1 MQRIFKYKHDGTH
14 SGRLRTSRKWY
25 LSRDSQVCKPKIYLP
40 VKELENDKYYEE
52 LV

>member
-1 MQRIFKYKHDGTH
+1 MQRLFRYKHDGTN
-14 SGRLRTSRKWY
+14 SVRLRTRSKWY

-40 VKELENDKYYEE
+40 VKELEDNKYYEE